1 MLSSRGANN
10 QNVMSRMEW
19 FRDLKI
25 IYNKLI
31 PEEDILTP
39 LDKQLIIKELN
50 VRALKLDLK
59 DPEEYYKKS
68 KVQAFSLG
76 EILTHINSLEEQSIN
91 FDQLIDSLIYLSI
104 EKKRKEKKPEI
115 LLVKSQKAE
124 ILSGQSSNVCPSNPT
139 FANPLSYSPQN
150 FRKPND
156 KIISLSKIRK
166 ISPEIIK
173 EQLKEPNNQAI
184 RCITPTVSS
193 NIDLSFPESK
203 YTIYP
208 DLKNQ
213 SNLQYL
219 SLAGNSIENTKYA
232 FPQSLI
238 TLNLASN
245 RISEVKFEVDLPNL
259 SLLNLTSNKIFSIS
273 SINSFKNLKE
283 LYLANNCLITI
294 NLFCHLSFLT
304 LLDASHNEIDT
315 FEDIA
320 GLVISKKMGILKLR
334 GNPLS
339 SKPNYEKIVNS
350 LLPRIYCLDPLN
362 IVELSAYKNL
372 GPLPFLPIKKLLD
385 EAQDKNMNSIR
396 SEVSLGLKEKQSFL
410 GDYSPMEKQKSSK
423 ITNTPTFTMNL
434 KDRCEVKMKR
444 SSSQN
449 RFEKSS
455 VLTNT
460 TKTSIDF
467 TDHEEFSKKTSD
479 FFLGQSIMD
488 MAERRIKVFKQEIK
502 GRGSISV
509 ISNESIQN
517 AGKKVY
523 GNPVAA
529 MMIGP
534 PAVMT
539 QKMKGS
545 KKSPAYANLDLFK
558 KRRFK

>member
-1 MLSSRGANN
+1 MLSNRGVNS

-31 PEEDILTP
+31 SEEDILTP
-39 LDKQLIIKELN
+39 LDKQTIIKELN
-50 VRALKLDLK
+50 SRASNLDLK

-68 KVQAFSLG
+68 KVQAFSLD

-115 LLVKSQKAE
+115 LPVKSQKAE
-124 ILSGQSSNVCPSNPT
+124 ILSSQSPNARPSNPT
-139 FANPLSYSPQN
+139 FSNPLIINPQN
-150 FRKPND
+150 FRKPNE

-173 EQLKEPNNQAI
+173 EPIKDINKPKLY
-184 RCITPTVSS
+184 CDTPTRSPTM
-193 NIDLSFPESK
+193 DLSFPESK
-203 YTIYP
+203 YFAYP
-208 DLKNQ
+208 ELKNQ

-238 TLNLASN
+238 VLNLASN
-245 RISEVKFEVDLPNL
+245 RISEVNFESDLPNL
-259 SLLNLTSNKIFSIS
+259 SLLNLANNQIFLIS
-273 SINSFKNLKE
+273 STSPFKNLKE
-283 LYLANNCLITI
+283 FYLANNYLTTI

-304 LLDASHNEIDT
+304 LLDTSNNEIDT

-320 GLVISKKMGILKLR
+320 GLVISKKIGILKLK

-372 GPLPFLPIKKLLD
+372 GSLPFLSTKNLLD
-385 EAQDKNMNSIR
+385 EAQDKNMNKIR
-396 SEVSLGLKEKQSFL
+396 SEVSLEIKEKQSFL

-434 KDRCEVKMKR
+434 KDRYEGEMKR

-449 RFEKSS
+449 RFERVS

-467 TDHEEFSKKTSD
+467 TDHEEFSKKSSD
-479 FFLGQSIMD
+479 CFLGQSIMD
-488 MAERRIKVFKQEIK
+488 MAERRIKVFKQENK

-517 AGKKVY
+517 MGKKVY
-523 GNPVAA
+523 GNPIAA

-545 KKSPAYANLDLFK
+545 KKSPAYTNLDLFK